1 MRRRGSKRRPA
12 VEGDEEFIA
21 WNRCGRVTTR
31 VVKGKPVKKAF
42 LTLKVS
48 KYMRANDKIGE
59 AYG

>member
-12 VEGDEEFIA
+12 VEGDEELIA

-42 LTLKVS
+42 LEFK
-48 KYMRANDKIGE
+48 
-59 AYG
+59 